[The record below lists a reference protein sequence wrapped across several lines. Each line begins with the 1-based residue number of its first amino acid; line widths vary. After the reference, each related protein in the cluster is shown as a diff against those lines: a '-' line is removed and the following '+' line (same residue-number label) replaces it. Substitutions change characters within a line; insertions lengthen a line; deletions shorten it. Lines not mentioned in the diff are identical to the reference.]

1 LLKPITRGE
10 IKKLSR
16 RFAVFAFWLLG
27 FVLGFMGYLSLP
39 GIASWFTEFVPNFL
53 NQSVIGAL
61 IAGIVGSAVST
72 FSVITWANRTG

>member
-1 LLKPITRGE
+1 M
-10 IKKLSR
+10 SR

-27 FVLGFMGYLSLP
+27 FVIGFIGYLSLT

-72 FSVITWANRTG
+72 FTVITWANRTG